1 MAKKDTFVDPSNHIK
16 ASVGSCVFDVVNTIV
31 LIALCFVT
39 LYPMWYCL
47 CASFTSTS
55 YLSAHQGVLFW
66 PHMFTTSAYR
76 LAFTHPLL
84 LSGYKNILIVLL
96 VSLPINIFLT
106 LFTGYFLASK
116 DVMLKPIIQFL
127 IMFTMFFSGGMIP
140 IFLNIRDLGLY
151 NTLWSLILPGA
162 ISVYNCIICR
172 SFFLSI
178 PKEMEESASI
188 DGCSPIGIFF
198 RIILPLSRAL
208 LGVMVLYFAVYH
220 WNTYFDAMIYLK
232 DDAKQT
238 LQVFLRRILVL
249 TQQQAQ
255 NEEAAGYANTL
266 SQYEALI
273 RYAVIVVSSLP
284 LLIVYPFV
292 QKYFDKGVMIG
303 SVKG

>member
-76 LAFTHPLL
+76 MAFTHPLL

-172 SFFLSI
+172 TAIQAVPESLT
-178 PKEMEESASI
+178 ESAYL
-188 DGCSPIGIFF
+188 DGANDLIIVF
-198 RIILPLSRAL
+198 RITLPLIMPTIAVL
-208 LGVMVLYFAVYH
+208 LLYYGVGH
-220 WNTYFDAMIYLK
+220 WNAWFPASIYLQDNNK
-232 DDAKQT
+232 LPIQNIMRSILIANSDLLNASGSETDKVDDFAETIKYAT
-238 LQVFLRRILVL
+238 IVL
-249 TQQQAQ
+249 T
-255 NEEAAGYANTL
+255 TVPVL
-266 SQYEALI
+266 CI
-273 RYAVIVVSSLP
+273 
-284 LLIVYPFV
+284 YPFL
-292 QKYFDKGVMIG
+292 QKYFVKGVMIG
-303 SVKG
+303 AVKG

>member
-16 ASVGSCVFDVVNTIV
+16 ASVGSCVFDVVNTMV

-172 SFFLSI
+172 TAIQAVPESLT
-178 PKEMEESASI
+178 ESAYL
-188 DGCSPIGIFF
+188 DGANDLIIVF
-198 RIILPLSRAL
+198 RITLPLIMPTIAVL
-208 LGVMVLYFAVYH
+208 LLYYGVGH
-220 WNTYFDAMIYLK
+220 WNAWFPASIYLQDNNK
-232 DDAKQT
+232 LPIQNIMRSILIANSDLLNASGSETDKVDDFAETIKYAT
-238 LQVFLRRILVL
+238 IVL
-249 TQQQAQ
+249 T
-255 NEEAAGYANTL
+255 TVPVL
-266 SQYEALI
+266 CI
-273 RYAVIVVSSLP
+273 
-284 LLIVYPFV
+284 YPFL
-292 QKYFDKGVMIG
+292 QKYFVKGVMIG
-303 SVKG
+303 AVKG

>member
-172 SFFLSI
+172 TAIQAVPESLT
-178 PKEMEESASI
+178 ESAYL
-188 DGCSPIGIFF
+188 DGANDLIIVF
-198 RIILPLSRAL
+198 RITLPLIMPTIAVL
-208 LGVMVLYFAVYH
+208 LLYYGVGH
-220 WNTYFDAMIYLK
+220 WNAWFPASIYLQDNNK
-232 DDAKQT
+232 LPIQNIMRSILIANSDLLNSSGSETDKVDDFAETIKYAT
-238 LQVFLRRILVL
+238 IVL
-249 TQQQAQ
+249 T
-255 NEEAAGYANTL
+255 TVPVL
-266 SQYEALI
+266 CI
-273 RYAVIVVSSLP
+273 
-284 LLIVYPFV
+284 YPFL
-292 QKYFDKGVMIG
+292 QKYFVKGVMIG
-303 SVKG
+303 AVKG

>member
-84 LSGYKNILIVLL
+84 LSGYKNIMIVLL

-172 SFFLSI
+172 TAIQAVPESLT
-178 PKEMEESASI
+178 ESAYL
-188 DGCSPIGIFF
+188 DGANDLIIVF
-198 RIILPLSRAL
+198 RITLPLIMPTIAVL
-208 LGVMVLYFAVYH
+208 LLYYGVGH
-220 WNTYFDAMIYLK
+220 WNAWFPASIYLQDNNK
-232 DDAKQT
+232 LPIQNIMRSILIANSDLLNASGSETDKVDDFAETIKYAT
-238 LQVFLRRILVL
+238 IVL
-249 TQQQAQ
+249 T
-255 NEEAAGYANTL
+255 TVPVL
-266 SQYEALI
+266 CI
-273 RYAVIVVSSLP
+273 
-284 LLIVYPFV
+284 YPFL
-292 QKYFDKGVMIG
+292 QKYFVKGVMIG
-303 SVKG
+303 AVKG

>member
-16 ASVGSCVFDVVNTIV
+16 ASVGSCVFDVVNTSV

-172 SFFLSI
+172 TAIQAVPESLT
-178 PKEMEESASI
+178 ESAYL
-188 DGCSPIGIFF
+188 DGANDLIIVF
-198 RIILPLSRAL
+198 RITLPLIMPTIAVL
-208 LGVMVLYFAVYH
+208 LLYYGVGH
-220 WNTYFDAMIYLK
+220 WNAWFPASIYLQDNNK
-232 DDAKQT
+232 LPIQNIMRSILIANSDLLNASGSETDKVDDFAETIKYAT
-238 LQVFLRRILVL
+238 IVL
-249 TQQQAQ
+249 T
-255 NEEAAGYANTL
+255 TVPVL
-266 SQYEALI
+266 CI
-273 RYAVIVVSSLP
+273 
-284 LLIVYPFV
+284 YPFL
-292 QKYFDKGVMIG
+292 QKYFVKGVMIG
-303 SVKG
+303 AVKG

>member
-16 ASVGSCVFDVVNTIV
+16 ASVGSRVFDVVNTIV
-31 LIALCFVT
+31 MIALCFVT
-39 LYPMWYCL
+39 LYPMWYCV

-84 LSGYKNILIVLL
+84 LSGYKNIMIVLL

-116 DVMLKPIIQFL
+116 DVMLKPVIQFL

-172 SFFLSI
+172 TAIQAVPESLT
-178 PKEMEESASI
+178 ESAYL
-188 DGCSPIGIFF
+188 DGANDLIIVF
-198 RIILPLSRAL
+198 RITLPLIMPTIAVL
-208 LGVMVLYFAVYH
+208 LLYYGVGH
-220 WNTYFDAMIYLK
+220 WNAWFPASIYLQDNNK
-232 DDAKQT
+232 LPIQNIMRSILIANSDLLNSSGSETDKVDDFAETIKYAT
-238 LQVFLRRILVL
+238 IVL
-249 TQQQAQ
+249 T
-255 NEEAAGYANTL
+255 TVPVL
-266 SQYEALI
+266 CI
-273 RYAVIVVSSLP
+273 
-284 LLIVYPFV
+284 YPFL
-292 QKYFDKGVMIG
+292 QKYFVKGVMIG
-303 SVKG
+303 AVKG